1 MLPYWIAKRYIIS
14 RRTLQFISVVTI
26 LSWAGITVG
35 VAAIIC
41 VSSIFNGFR
50 ELYQDMMLASDPH
63 IRVTPA
69 KGSYIQSDSLI
80 LQEIKSSSDVVNV
93 RPILSGK
100 VAVQGQ
106 GTLAVAFAQGISAQ
120 SLVEANDIASSV
132 VTGSLFP
139 LVDKENSSSVYP
151 VVVGSQLSSRLRVLV
166 GDTIS
171 LLSPNGIEQSLQ
183 SLSSP
188 DFVRCIVA
196 GIMISM
202 DKEVNES
209 RIIMQRATAERI
221 FGISDNHSISTIDI
235 RLTTK
240 DKTTSFKQ
248 NLLTKFSGEIT
259 VETWTEL
266 HKNLYSV
273 MEFERYGSFIVLS
286 LIVMVAVFNIFAL
299 LTMTV
304 VKKRRDI
311 GIIHALGGS
320 EQLIRNI
327 FLTEGLIIGLSGTI
341 TGSILGLGLCFLQKE
356 FGLIKLSAMQFII
369 PAIPVSIAW
378 FDVIAIILLTLV
390 CSFIATIY
398 PARRAAEMNIT
409 SALSI
414 E

>member
-63 IRVTPA
+63 IRITPA
-69 KGSYIQSDSLI
+69 KGSYINSDSL
-80 LQEIKSSSDVVNV
+80 LLNEIRSNSDVVSV
-93 RPILSGK
+93 RPTLSGK
-100 VAVQGQ
+100 VAVQSQ
-106 GTLAVAFAQGISAQ
+106 GTLAVAFAQGIETKYLMQAPDIERTTVSGTMVPLLENNNTSA
-120 SLVEANDIASSV
+120 
-132 VTGSLFP
+132 
-139 LVDKENSSSVYP
+139 YP
-151 VVVGSQLSSRLRVLV
+151 VLIGSQLSSRLRVLV

-171 LLSPNGIEQSLQ
+171 LLSPNGIEQSIQ

-188 DFVRCIVA
+188 DFVRCVVA

-209 RIIMQRATAERI
+209 RIIMERAATERI
-221 FGISDNHSISTIDI
+221 FGFAGTHPISSIDI

-240 DKTTSFKQ
+240 DKTADFKQ
-248 NLLTKFSGEIT
+248 QLLSKFSGVIT
-259 VETWTEL
+259 VETWMEL

-311 GIIHALGGS
+311 GILYALGSS
-320 EQLIRNI
+320 EKLIRNI

-341 TGSILGLGLCFLQKE
+341 TGSILGLGLCYLQKE
-356 FGLIKLSAMQFII
+356 FGIIKLSAMQFII

-390 CSFIATIY
+390 CSFVATIY
-398 PARRAAEMNIT
+398 PARRAAMMKIT
-409 SALSI
+409 TALNV

>member
-14 RRTLQFISVVTI
+14 RRTLQFISVVTL

-63 IRVTPA
+63 IRITPA
-69 KGSYIQSDSLI
+69 KGSYINSDSL
-80 LQEIKSSSDVVNV
+80 LLNELRSNSDVVSV
-93 RPILSGK
+93 RPTLSGK
-100 VAVQGQ
+100 VAVQSQ
-106 GTLAVAFAQGISAQ
+106 GTLAVAFAQGIEAQ
-120 SLVEANDIASSV
+120 SLIKANDIESSV
-132 VTGSLFP
+132 VSGSLLP
-139 LVDKENSSSVYP
+139 LVEHDNISSVFP
-151 VVVGSQLSSRLRVLV
+151 IVIGSQLASRLRVV
-166 GDTIS
+166 VNDTVS
-171 LLSPNGIEQSLQ
+171 LLSPNGIEQSIQ

-188 DFVRCIVA
+188 DFVRCVVA

-209 RIIMQRATAERI
+209 RIIMERAATERI
-221 FGISDNHSISTIDI
+221 FGFAGTHPISSIDI

-240 DKTTSFKQ
+240 DKTADFKQ
-248 NLLTKFSGEIT
+248 KLLSKFSSVIT
-259 VETWTEL
+259 VETWMEL

-311 GIIHALGGS
+311 GILYALGSS
-320 EQLIRNI
+320 EKLIRNI
-327 FLTEGLIIGLSGTI
+327 FLTEGLIIGLSGTV
-341 TGSILGLGLCFLQKE
+341 TGSILGLGLCYIQKE
-356 FGLIKLSAMQFII
+356 FGIIKLSAMQFII

-378 FDVIAIILLTLV
+378 FDVIAIIFLTLF
-390 CSFIATIY
+390 CSFVATIY
-398 PARRAAEMNIT
+398 PARRAAMMSIT
-409 SALSI
+409 TALNV